1 VITKRSC
8 PHTGVINFYER
19 TEPLLA
25 IGSVSASSE
34 PALYIWRSYSDDQ
47 EAGVTCD
54 ISIAE
59 ALLRNA
65 ITRARSA
72 HA

>member
-1 VITKRSC
+1 VLTKRSC
-8 PHTGVINFYER
+8 PHTGIINFYER

-25 IGSVSASSE
+25 IGSVSAGAA
-34 PALYIWRSYSDDQ
+34 PARFIWRSYSDDQ

-65 ITRARSA
+65 IMRSRSA

>member
-1 VITKRSC
+1 VLTKRSC
-8 PHTGVINFYER
+8 PHTGIINFYER

-25 IGSVSASSE
+25 IGSVSAGAE
-34 PALYIWRSYSDDQ
+34 PAHFIWRSYSDNR

-54 ISIAE
+54 VSVAE

-65 ITRARSA
+65 IRRANNA
-72 HA
+72 LA